1 MTDAAA
7 QEESRK
13 VTDWLLA
20 ILRFAVTRN
29 TNDRAAVQIMAG
41 EMDRLGSHAGESTF
55 AYFFRTSCNSA
66 TRSRATNP
74 PKRLMRFGATSKRSK
89 TFDCG
94 GRCKPFSNSSTLKGV
109 QADRDATRRDFLGVI
124 GGLVAMPCP
133 TKANS

>member
-29 TNDRAAVQIMAG
+29 TNDRAAVLIMAG

-55 AYFFRTSCNSA
+55 AYFFRTSCQFCDAFAGNETPETVDA
-66 TRSRATNP
+66 LRRHFEKIENVRLRRALQAVLEFERVEGRSSRP
-74 PKRLMRFGATSKRSK
+74 
-89 TFDCG
+89 
-94 GRCKPFSNSSTLKGV
+94 
-109 QADRDATRRDFLGVI
+109 
-124 GGLVAMPCP
+124 
-133 TKANS
+133 